1 MTLSNENLYS
11 RRYHPLLGG
20 VVGKLWCMEC
30 LKQRATEAGHQS
42 LVGSLNKM
50 LSDLQD
56 KGYLKRDAKIA
67 SGRDRIALELG
78 KLLMEAD
85 RRSGVTPEDLTAWVE
100 AARGAADAI
109 VDKRRLGQPTDSG
122 RTGES
127 DRGRL
132 RVEVERLPE
141 GVSSGIP
148 GVAEVAAGSH
158 DSGTGREASP
168 ARAIVGA
175 SS

>member
-1 MTLSNENLYS
+1 MSTSETIYLQRYRPILSRLILAM
-11 RRYHPLLGG
+11 RG
-20 VVGKLWCMEC
+20 MEC
-30 LKQRATEAGHQS
+30 LGLRSTDEAHATLIAAFDRVLTDMKDG
-42 LVGSLNKM
+42 
-50 LSDLQD
+50 
-56 KGYLKRDAKIA
+56 GYLKRDAKIA

-109 VDKRRLGQPTDSG
+109 VDKRGLGQPTDSG
-122 RTGES
+122 RTGEP

-132 RVEVERLPE
+132 RVEDERLPE